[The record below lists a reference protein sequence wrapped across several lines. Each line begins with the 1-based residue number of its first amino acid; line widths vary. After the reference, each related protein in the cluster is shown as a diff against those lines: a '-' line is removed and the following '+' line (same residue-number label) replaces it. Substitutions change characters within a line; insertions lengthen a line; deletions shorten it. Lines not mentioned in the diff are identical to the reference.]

1 VATED
6 KSDMTQR
13 ALMVVAKRPMPGLTK
28 TRLCP
33 PLSGEQ
39 AAALYEAFLGDTLDL
54 IRAARQRIALRPII
68 CYLPD
73 GEADY
78 FRALAPD
85 FELQLQQ
92 GQDLSKRL
100 AHATTHALTVLGCQQ
115 AAIMNSDSPTLPVG
129 HLVEAFTALEQADVT
144 LGPTDDGGY
153 YLIGLKRPAPA
164 LFLTVQMSTPTV
176 YADTLDRA
184 ASESLTVH
192 ALPACHDVDYIE
204 DLRTLAEEL
213 PTLPTDIAPRT
224 RAFLS
229 ANPAVLGM
237 RG

>member
-1 VATED
+1 
-6 KSDMTQR
+6 MTQR
-13 ALMVVAKRPMPGLTK
+13 ALMVVAKRPTPGLTK

-33 PLSGEQ
+33 PLDGEQ

-54 IRAARQRIALRPII
+54 IRAARQRLRLRAIL

-92 GQDLSKRL
+92 GSNLSERL
-100 AHATTHALTVLGCQQ
+100 AHATTHALTALGCQQ
-115 AAIMNSDSPTLPVG
+115 AAIMNSDSPTLPVSY
-129 HLVEAFTALEQADVT
+129 VVDAFDRLAQADVT

-153 YLIGLKRPAPA
+153 YLIGLKRPAPS

-176 YADTLDRA
+176 FADTLDRA
-184 ASESLTVH
+184 AQEGLSVH
-192 ALPACHDVDYIE
+192 HLPGYRDVDYIA
-204 DLRTLAEEL
+204 DLQALALEL
-213 PTLPTDIAPRT
+213 PTLQPDTAPRT
-224 RAFLS
+224 RAFLA
-229 ANPAVLGM
+229 ANPAVLEANG
-237 RG
+237 